1 MPNNSSRNLH
11 WQQFIHLACA
21 RFAASNTAIGIEVA
35 PLLLP
40 FSKTHPTWNDISNTL
55 PLAASINAINDD
67 EFRKAMAQIG
77 AYLTW
82 VERGVFS
89 NSEDVNRAYIEL
101 VGPEGVKFSDQFR
114 FGIYWQQAHTFY
126 PKHRHDALEL
136 YHIIS
141 GTALWQ
147 RGDQDFKPQTPGAS
161 FEHLDRIDHALKTK
175 DEDLLAIWAWRGDL
189 SFDNYTMDA

>member
-1 MPNNSSRNLH
+1 M
-11 WQQFIHLACA
+11 
-21 RFAASNTAIGIEVA
+21 
-35 PLLLP
+35 
-40 FSKTHPTWNDISNTL
+40 TWI
-55 PLAASINAINDD
+55 
-67 EFRKAMAQIG
+67 
-77 AYLTW
+77 
-82 VERGVFS
+82 ERGVFS

-101 VGPEGVKFSDQFR
+101 AGPEGVKFSDQFR

-126 PKHRHDALEL
+126 PKHRHNALEL

-175 DEDLLAIWAWRGDL
+175 DEDLLAIWAWGGDL